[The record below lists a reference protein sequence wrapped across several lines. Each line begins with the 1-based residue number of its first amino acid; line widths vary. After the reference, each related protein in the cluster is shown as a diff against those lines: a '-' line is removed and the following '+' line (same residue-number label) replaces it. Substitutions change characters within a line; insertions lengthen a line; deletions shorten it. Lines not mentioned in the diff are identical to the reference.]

1 MRSRAVLGLMALL
14 LVLSAERAD
23 AGFRVCN
30 QFEQRLSIAFGYV
43 DRARGWVAQGWWV
56 IDTNQCTSLYAA
68 DLDNRYYYILAKPTA
83 GGPDWKGG
91 KVPFCIQEQQFLLF
105 QAQYGRNTPEDCA
118 KAGLQSA
125 QFISVDVGQGEKN
138 HTFTFGGNAP
148 AVKRLPTIPPAQPPV
163 AVTPPP
169 PQPPVAVAPPPVPPV
184 PPGGGGTACQRYP
197 NLC

>member
-1 MRSRAVLGLMALL
+1 MRSRAVLGLIAFLLALG
-14 LVLSAERAD
+14 AERAD

-91 KVPFCIQEQQFLLF
+91 KVPFCIQEQQFVLV
-105 QAQYGRNTPEDCA
+105 QAQYGKDTPEECA
-118 KAGLQSA
+118 KAGLESA
-125 QFISVDVGQGEKN
+125 LFISVDVGAGEKN
-138 HTFTFGGNAP
+138 HTFTFGGSAP
-148 AVKRLPTIPPAQPPV
+148 AVQRLPNVAPAATTQPPAQPPV
-163 AVTPPP
+163 AV
-169 PQPPVAVAPPPVPPV
+169 APRPAPPV